1 MLNITAKDIM
11 TQKVLTVTPQTSVKD
26 LAKFLLTHKISG
38 APVVDGAGNVVGM
51 VTESDLIFR
60 DASVHLP
67 TVVTLFD
74 AVFYLES
81 SKKYEQELMK
91 IVGQSVAD
99 IMSKTVLT
107 IAPETSM
114 QDMATIMHDK
124 GCHLL
129 PVVEN
134 GKLKG
139 IVGKADMV
147 RAIAKEEA

>member
-1 MLNITAKDIM
+1 MLHLTAKDIM

-38 APVVDGAGNVVGM
+38 APVVDAAGNVVGM

-67 TVVTLFD
+67 TVVTIFD

-81 SKKYEQELMK
+81 PKKYEQELLK

-99 IMSKTVLT
+99 IMSKTVLS

-129 PVVEN
+129 PVLEN
-134 GKLKG
+134 GALKG
-139 IVGKADMV
+139 IVGKADLV